1 MFSSSKNMN
10 MVKSIGVG
18 LAVGSVAAYAGS
30 KMMSSSG
37 RRAYRKTAA
46 KCMKSMENVLDTIS
60 SMAK

>member
-1 MFSSSKNMN
+1 MN
-10 MVKSIGVG
+10 MVKSIGIG

-30 KMMSSSG
+30 KMMGSSG

-60 SMAK
+60 SMTK